1 MIFDEIEVQ
10 NKTKIVSS
18 ETKQQR
24 GRVYM
29 FKNKINGKVYS
40 VCSQKKKVWN
50 YHKAKKWK
58 IQATIQ
64 KKTSRH
70 IRFRGGSRGGN

>member
-29 FKNKINGKVYS
+29 FKNKINGKVY
-40 VCSQKKKVWN
+40 
-50 YHKAKKWK
+50 
-58 IQATIQ
+58 I
-64 KKTSRH
+64 
-70 IRFRGGSRGGN
+70 